1 MARALDSLIGV
12 EIALAPWFEQ
22 DFRESLY
29 RLIGALTSYGITILM
44 TVENTDNYRELRF
57 SPHAEPIAGRL
68 VGESPATQGTSRK
81 SWRRPAGV
89 AQDSEKG
96 TRLGRGYQKGGV
108 RWPRREKARQGPRQP
123 TASSSE
129 LWRNCARRMNASS

>member
-29 RLIGALTSYGITILM
+29 RLIGALTSDGITILM

-57 SPHAEPIAGRL
+57 SPHAERIAGRL
-68 VGESPATQGTSRK
+68 VGESPATQGTSPQELA
-81 SWRRPAGV
+81 SA
-89 AQDSEKG
+89 
-96 TRLGRGYQKGGV
+96 GRGG
-108 RWPRREKARQGPRQP
+108 AR
-123 TASSSE
+123 
-129 LWRNCARRMNASS
+129 